1 MFRGWF
7 GAKSTSIITPE
18 EFKAVEDQLDSKVRL
33 LEETSRQLEQSKRQ
47 CREVNEKLKVSQQK
61 QDSLTIEITSLQQQ
75 LRVIKQ
81 ENSAGK
87 VVVENG
93 KTSDQTTLNALMQQI
108 AQLTTENKQLRA
120 SAAQPPKNNTT
131 SSNNNSNSN
140 NQDGITLPRRTS
152 AAKHTESTAM
162 DTNTTSK
169 TNDANSTKQSNQE
182 LWEQLR
188 DVLIRPS
195 SLVD

>member
-1 MFRGWF
+1 MFRAWF
-7 GAKSTSIITPE
+7 GGKSTSIITPE

-75 LRVIKQ
+75 LRVSKQ

-87 VVVENG
+87 VLVENG
-93 KTSDQTTLNALMQQI
+93 KTSDQTTLNALKQQI
-108 AQLTTENKQLRA
+108 AQLTTENKQLKA
-120 SAAQPPKNNTT
+120 SAAQPLKNNTT
-131 SSNNNSNSN
+131 SSNNN

-169 TNDANSTKQSNQE
+169 TNDANSTKQSNHNQE